1 MANEVIKTVS
11 AETLSALLKDAGYR
25 VSQTEQNGVTQLLS
39 AAQGIGF
46 AVRLGNKQP
55 GSQAEHID
63 FSFGCLLRTEGT
75 VPAELIDSWNRTKR
89 FCRLAKFDQFLALE
103 MDVTVAGGVAQ
114 DHLRANVELW
124 DRLLQEF
131 ILHLK
136 QPLPTAAAGAAAPA
150 NALAPGAADA
160 PETADA
166 KTAAERAGKRPASP
180 VH

>member
-46 AVRLGNKQP
+46 ALRLGNKQP
-55 GSQAEHID
+55 GSEAEHID
-63 FSFGCLLRTEGT
+63 FSFGCLLRTEGV
-75 VPAELIDSWNRTKR
+75 VPAELVDSWNRTKR

-103 MDVTVAGGVAQ
+103 MDVTVAGGVVR
-114 DHLRANVELW
+114 DYLRANVELW

-131 ILHLK
+131 ILHLR
-136 QPLPTAAAGAAAPA
+136 QPLPTAAAGAAAGTA
-150 NALAPGAADA
+150 ATASAQAPSE
-160 PETADA
+160 PESPADA
-166 KTAAERAGKRPASP
+166 KAAAKRPASP